1 MPAPDHR
8 PLSLPDAGMQSRPA
22 LPLQGL
28 TLLAVED
35 SRFASEALRLLC
47 QRSGARLRRAE
58 TLEAAARHLAVYR
71 PDVVIVD
78 LGLADGDGTDL
89 IRGLCRD
96 GCRGPVVLGTSGDP
110 AGRGAAIAAGAAG
123 FLDKPLDNLANFQ
136 AAILRHLPGQSA
148 LPSLIPDA
156 PPLRPDTLA
165 LHDDLAHAALLLRAA
180 TDTPARRYVAG
191 FLGSVAQSA
200 RDEGLAQAARHA
212 ADAATG
218 LPRLAALVSAR
229 LATADPAFARNCR
242 PQAELAIPLP
252 PAPG

>member
-1 MPAPDHR
+1 MPAPHHP
-8 PLSLPDAGMQSRPA
+8 PLSLPDTGAQPHPA
-22 LPLQGL
+22 LPLLGL

-78 LGLADGDGTDL
+78 LGLPDGDGVDL
-89 IRGLCRD
+89 IRALTRD
-96 GCRGPVVLGTSGDP
+96 GGSGAVVLGTSGDP
-110 AGRGAAIAAGAAG
+110 AGRSAAIAAGAAG
-123 FLDKPLDNLANFQ
+123 FLDKPLDSLANFQ
-136 AAILRHLPGQSA
+136 SAVLRHLPGHPTPQPA
-148 LPSLIPDA
+148 HADA
-156 PPLRPDTLA
+156 DPLHPDTLA
-165 LHDDLAHAALLLRAA
+165 LQDDLAHAALLLRAA

-212 ADAATG
+212 ADAPTG

-229 LATADPAFARNCR
+229 LATADPAFARR
-242 PQAELAIPLP
+242 RTPPADLAIPLP